1 MYVRVYVHVIVSDE
15 ITFGRAHSVFKV
27 RNSAIECIYWCRS
40 GIQSEAEGEYMT
52 IHVLVC
58 DFRV

>member
-1 MYVRVYVHVIVSDE
+1 MHTYKEKNIYIYVRVYVHVIVSDE

-40 GIQSEAEGEYMT
+40 GI
-52 IHVLVC
+52 
-58 DFRV
+58 

>member
-1 MYVRVYVHVIVSDE
+1 MHTYKEKNIYIYMYVRVYVHVIVSDE

-40 GIQSEAEGEYMT
+40 GI
-52 IHVLVC
+52 
-58 DFRV
+58 

>member
-1 MYVRVYVHVIVSDE
+1 MRFMYYNNPCIHIRKRIYIYMYVRVYVHVIVSDE

-40 GIQSEAEGEYMT
+40 GI
-52 IHVLVC
+52 
-58 DFRV
+58 